1 MSWSEIGG
9 GPRSRAGAAWAVAAA
24 TLLLASCGFHLQGR
38 VPLPATLAVTH
49 IDAEDAQSDFVQ
61 QLRRQL
67 IASGARVAA
76 RREGATAVV
85 SVERDALTERILSVS
100 AENLPRE
107 YELTYS
113 VRFRVGDGTRELIAP
128 EELTAT
134 RDFSFDERTAL
145 AKEREKELLSDA
157 LARDLAGLVLRRLA
171 TLP

>member
-1 MSWSEIGG
+1 MSWSEIAGRL
-9 GPRSRAGAAWAVAAA
+9 RSRAGAAWAAGAA
-24 TLLLASCGFHLQGR
+24 TLLLSSCGFHLQGR
-38 VPLPATLAVTH
+38 VPLPATLAVTR

-67 IASGARVAA
+67 IASGARIADG
-76 RREGATAVV
+76 REGVTAVV
-85 SVERDALTERILSVS
+85 TVERDALTERILSVS
-100 AENLPRE
+100 AQNLPRE